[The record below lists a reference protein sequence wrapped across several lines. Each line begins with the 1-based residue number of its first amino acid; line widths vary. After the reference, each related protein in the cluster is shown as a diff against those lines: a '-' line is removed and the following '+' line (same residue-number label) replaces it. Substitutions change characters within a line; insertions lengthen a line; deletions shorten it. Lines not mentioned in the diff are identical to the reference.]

1 MSGKAG
7 NHAGLADVE
16 GQPSFELASD
26 RVSLAVT
33 RLGGHLGSA
42 VFKLGRKK
50 VAPLSVAPWARER
63 LSAGLPS
70 ILRVLRGDFFCAPFG
85 ASDEPWEQEKHPPH
99 GDSANLPWHMVSSD
113 HTDGVARLHLL
124 MDMRVRPGRIDKE
137 VELRPG
143 ETNVYLRHTLSGA
156 SGPMCFGHHVML
168 AFPQDEGSGLV
179 STSRILRAQ
188 VAPEAFESP
197 AAGGYQCLKTG
208 AMFRSLDRVPLAAG
222 GFADLS
228 RYPARE
234 GFEDI
239 VMLTHQASDELA
251 WTAVVFPSEGY
262 AWFALKDPRVLRS
275 TVLWHSNGGRHYPPW
290 NGRHRR
296 VLGLEDVT
304 AYFHYGLPASA
315 RPNPVNR
322 DGFPTALDLHPDRP
336 LIVPYIFGVVA
347 VSGDFGKVRNIRPTA
362 EGIELTDTVGK
373 RVSARV
379 DLTHLKTTT

>member
-1 MSGKAG
+1 MNKNSHSKL
-7 NHAGLADVE
+7 NIVE

-33 RLGGHLGSA
+33 QLGGHLGPA
-42 VFKLGRKK
+42 VFRLGRKK
-50 VAPLSVAPWARER
+50 VAPLSVAPWARET
-63 LSAGLPS
+63 LPAS
-70 ILRVLRGDFFCAPFG
+70 LPAILRVLRGDFFCAPFG
-85 ASDEPWEQEKHPPH
+85 ASDEPWGQERHLPH
-99 GDSANLPWHMVSSD
+99 GDSANLPWRLVSGSAK
-113 HTDGVARLHLL
+113 DGAARLHLR
-124 MDMRVRPGRIDKE
+124 MAMRVRPGRIDKE

-168 AFPQDEGSGLV
+168 AFPRDEGSGLV

-188 VAPEAFESP
+188 VVPVPFESP

-208 AMFRSLDRVPLAAG
+208 AMFRRLDRVPLADG
-222 GFADLS
+222 GYADLS

-251 WTAVVFPSEGY
+251 WNAVVFPEQGY
-262 AWFALKDPRVLRS
+262 VWFALKDPRLLRS
-275 TVLWHSNGGRHYPPW
+275 TLLWHSNGGRHYPPW
-290 NGRHRR
+290 SGRHRG
-296 VLGLEDVT
+296 VLGIEDVT

-322 DGFPTALDLHPDRP
+322 DGFATALELRPDRP
-336 LIVPYIFGVVA
+336 LVIPYIFGVLA
-347 VSGDFGKVRNIRPTA
+347 VPNDFGKLAKIRPA
-362 EGIELTDTVGK
+362 ANGIELTDVGGK
-373 RVSARV
+373 RVSGPV
-379 DLTHLKTTT
+379 DLTKLNPARE

>member
-1 MSGKAG
+1 MKKDSHSRL
-7 NHAGLADVE
+7 NIVE

-33 RLGGHLGSA
+33 CLGGHLGPA

-50 VAPLSVAPWARER
+50 VAPLSVAPWARETPP
-63 LSAGLPS
+63 ANLPP

-85 ASDEPWEQEKHPPH
+85 ASDKPWRQEMHLPH
-99 GDSANLPWHMVSSD
+99 GDSANLGWRLVSAAS
-113 HTDGVARLHLL
+113 TDGVARLHLR
-124 MDMRVRPGRIDKE
+124 MAMRVRPGLIDKE
-137 VELRPG
+137 VELRAG

-156 SGPMCFGHHVML
+156 TGPMCFGHHVML
-168 AFPQDEGSGLV
+168 AFPPEEASGLV
-179 STSRILRAQ
+179 SSSRILRGQ
-188 VAPEAFESP
+188 VAPVPFESP
-197 AAGGYQCLKTG
+197 AIGGYQCLKTG
-208 AMFRSLDRVPLAAG
+208 ALFRRLDRVPLAAG
-222 GFADLS
+222 GCADLS

-234 GFEDI
+234 GYEDI
-239 VMLTHQASDELA
+239 VMITHQASEEFA
-251 WTAVVFPSEGY
+251 WSAVVFPSEGY

-322 DGFPTALDLHPDRP
+322 DGFATAFDLCPKRP
-336 LIVPYIFGVVA
+336 LVVPYIFGVVA
-347 VSGDFGKVRNIRPTA
+347 VPENFGRVRSIRPTA
-362 EGIELTDTVGK
+362 SGIELTETRGN

-379 DLTHLKTTT
+379 DLGHLKILA